1 MRAPR
6 TRCTDVLRRAP
17 ILALATAALVVSV
30 HQPAQADGASTN
42 RPGTLLNSS
51 GVPAADSL
59 STDHREGRIGPTDA
73 QRARVTELGAT
84 ARWTKFGTVATL
96 SPTTPDK
103 PLAQGREG
111 DPAAVA
117 RGFVDANRVLF
128 RQNAQS
134 VDQLEVVTNAPLPGT
149 TTPASVVV
157 LRERFGGIPAGA
169 GGLITIAVA
178 GNRVEYASSSA
189 YGAASTPA
197 KPTLTAITAWRAAAR
212 SLGRQLPGNAV
223 RPLQTPTD
231 PRQWA
236 TFTVAGLAQ
245 VQQVR
250 LTAVGV
256 PGQGVRPAYETNVV
270 DVQNGTALAATS
282 FVDAVTGAILVRAN
296 RVDALTGKVQ
306 KAPPSGFDALTGK
319 VQKAPPSGCDATLTG
334 CGVRLSSGPVNAIS
348 SMLAGGPQGD
358 NGLGGLG
365 GSQGENAI
373 TTEAWSSPLSA
384 AGASSP
390 PYGSPAPSRE
400 FADVWRT
407 SGCDVANLTPGGNDI
422 DAAVKEVFTRHNALH
437 DWTYD
442 LGFTER
448 TANLQRASATSGD
461 PEVGYVQSGALTGG
475 YPTYLGRNNAN
486 QATLQDGIPGITNL
500 YLFQPVAAQWY
511 GPCVDGA
518 FDPTVVAHEYAHAVT
533 ERLAAGPDLGLSAP
547 NAQGLGESWSD
558 LIAAE
563 YLLAHGETG
572 RGEARA
578 TAIGGYVAGN
588 PKRGIRNYPVGS
600 SPLNFGNLGYDLAG
614 PDAAADGEIW
624 SAANWDVRAALIAKY
639 DKAFPVANAELQQAC
654 AAGERPTAQCPGN
667 RRWLQLVFDSLLL
680 LQPDS
685 GMPTARDAL
694 LAADRL
700 RFGGANQ
707 AEIWQAFAHRG
718 LGIAAT
724 LTPLGAARPDF
735 TTPFGAEGTLLVK
748 AVEASSGRPLAAA
761 IRIGRYQ
768 AGTSPV
774 TTTDARAG
782 VPRHLHFVPGT
793 YDLTW
798 SAQGYGM
805 GRARVT
811 IVAGRT
817 SWLTL
822 HLSRN
827 VASATN
833 GARAA
838 AEEPSAAG
846 LIDDSEA
853 SAWSVTGRTP
863 DAIGAAATIDLAGS
877 APQAVRSVR
886 VSALPR
892 SIAGTPSADGGMR
905 FASLRSFALE
915 ACSVACGTDAGW
927 RRFYTS
933 PADAFPA
940 GRPRPVTPDLVF
952 REFDVPDVS
961 ATQLRLVV
969 LSTQCT
975 GAPAYVSE
983 QDTDPLSTSDCRASA
998 TVQDATVAE
1007 LMAYGTDP
1015 ASRRPSTA
1023 FDVWE

>member
-6 TRCTDVLRRAP
+6 NRSTEVLRRAP
-17 ILALATAALVVSV
+17 VIALATAALVVSV
-30 HQPAQADGASTN
+30 HQPAARADGASTT

-51 GVPAADSL
+51 GVPAADPL
-59 STDHREGRIGPTDA
+59 TTDHREGRVGPTDA
-73 QRARVTELGAT
+73 QRARVTQLAAT
-84 ARWTKFGTVATL
+84 ARWTKFGTAATL

-103 PLAQGREG
+103 PLARGLQGH
-111 DPAAVA
+111 PAAVA
-117 RGFVDANRVLF
+117 RSFVDANRVLF

-134 VDQLEVVTNAPLPGT
+134 VDQLEVVTNAPLSGA

-157 LRERFGGIPAGA
+157 LRERFGGVPAGA
-169 GGLITIAVA
+169 GGLITVAVA
-178 GNRVEYASSSA
+178 GDRVEYASSSA
-189 YGAASTPA
+189 YGASAPPA
-197 KPTLTAITAWRAAAR
+197 QATLNAITAWRAAAR

-231 PRQWA
+231 PTQWA

-250 LTAVGV
+250 LTAVGL

-270 DVQNGTALAATS
+270 DVQNGTALAATT
-282 FVDAVTGAILVRAN
+282 FVDAVTGAILVRSN
-296 RVDALTGKVQ
+296 RVDALTGKTRQ
-306 KAPPSGFDALTGK
+306 APPR
-319 VQKAPPSGCDATLTG
+319 GCDPTLTG
-334 CGVRLSSGPVNAIS
+334 CGVRLTSAPVNAVW

-373 TTEAWSSPLSA
+373 TTEAWTSPLSA
-384 AGASSP
+384 SGPSTP
-390 PYGSPAPSRE
+390 PNGSPTPGQE
-400 FADVWRT
+400 FTDVWRS
-407 SGCDVANLTPGGNDI
+407 SGCDVANLMPGGNDI

-533 ERLAAGPDLGLSAP
+533 ERMAAGPDLGLSAP

-572 RGEARA
+572 RNEARA

-588 PKRGIRNYPVGS
+588 PERGIRNYAVGS
-600 SPLNFGNLGYDLAG
+600 SPLNFSNLGYDLAG

-624 SAANWDVRAALIAKY
+624 TAANWDVRGALIAKY
-639 DKAFPVANAELQQAC
+639 NRTFPVADAGLQEAC
-654 AAGERPTAQCPGN
+654 AAGDRPASQCPGN

-707 AEIWQAFAHRG
+707 TEIWQAFARRG
-718 LGIAAT
+718 LGPAAT

-735 TTPFGAEGTLLVK
+735 SSPLGTEGTLLVK
-748 AVEASSGRPLAAA
+748 AVEAASGRPLAAA
-761 IRIGRYQ
+761 IRVGRYQ

-798 SAQGYGM
+798 SAPGYGM
-805 GRARVT
+805 GRARTT
-811 IVAGRT
+811 IGAGRT

-833 GARAA
+833 GARAF
-838 AEEPSAAG
+838 AEEPSAAR
-846 LIDDSEA
+846 LIDDSES
-853 SAWSVTGRTP
+853 SAWSVDGRTP
-863 DAIGAAATIDLAGS
+863 DAVGAAATVDLAGS
-877 APQAVRSVR
+877 TPQVVRSVR

-892 SIAGTPSADGGMR
+892 SVAGTPSADGDAR

-915 ACSVACGTDAGW
+915 ACGTGCSAGGAGW
-927 RRFYTS
+927 RRVYTS

-952 REFDVPDVS
+952 REFDIPDVS

-998 TVQDATVAE
+998 AVQNATVAE
-1007 LMAYGTDP
+1007 LMAYGTDA

>member
-6 TRCTDVLRRAP
+6 NRSTEVLRRAP
-17 ILALATAALVVSV
+17 VIALATAALVVSV
-30 HQPAQADGASTN
+30 HQPAARADGASTT

-59 STDHREGRIGPTDA
+59 TTDHREGRLGPTDV
-73 QRARVTELGAT
+73 QRARVTQLAAT

-96 SPTTPDK
+96 APTTPDK
-103 PLAQGREG
+103 PLAQGLVG
-111 DPAAVA
+111 HPAAVA
-117 RGFVDANRVLF
+117 RSFVDANRVLF

-149 TTPASVVV
+149 AAPASVVV

-169 GGLITIAVA
+169 GGLITVGVA

-189 YGAASTPA
+189 YGAAASPA

-231 PRQWA
+231 PTQWA

-296 RVDALTGKVQ
+296 RVDALTGRTQ
-306 KAPPSGFDALTGK
+306 
-319 VQKAPPSGCDATLTG
+319 APPSGCDATLTG
-334 CGVRLSSGPVNAIS
+334 CGVRLTSAPANAVW

-384 AGASSP
+384 VGASSP
-390 PYGSPAPSRE
+390 PYGSPSPTME
-400 FADVWRT
+400 FADVWRK
-407 SGCDVANLTPGGNDI
+407 SGCDVANLMPGGNDI
-422 DAAVKEVFTRHNALH
+422 DAAVKEVFARHNALH
-437 DWTYD
+437 NWTYD

-533 ERLAAGPDLGLSAP
+533 ERLVAGPDLGLSAP

-624 SAANWDVRAALIAKY
+624 TAANWDVRAALIAKY
-639 DKAFPVANAELQQAC
+639 DSAFPVADAGLQQAC
-654 AAGERPTAQCPGN
+654 ADGERPTAQCPGN

-707 AEIWQAFAHRG
+707 TEIWAAFARRG
-718 LGIAAT
+718 LGAAAT
-724 LTPLGAARPDF
+724 MTPLGAARPDF
-735 TTPFGAEGTLLVK
+735 TAPQGAEGTLLVT
-748 AVEASSGRPLAAA
+748 AVEAASGRPLAAA

-774 TTTDARAG
+774 TVTDARAG

-793 YDLTW
+793 YDITW

-805 GRARVT
+805 GRARTT

-833 GARAA
+833 GARAS
-838 AEEPSAAG
+838 AEESSAAR

-853 SAWSVTGRTP
+853 TAWSVDSRTP
-863 DAIGAAATIDLAGS
+863 DAIGAAATVDLAGT
-877 APQAVRSVR
+877 APQVVRSVR

-892 SIAGTPSADGGMR
+892 SVAGTSSADGGSR

-915 ACSVACGTDAGW
+915 ASTGAGW
-927 RRFYTS
+927 RRVYTS

-952 REFDVPDVS
+952 REFDIPDTS

-975 GAPAYVSE
+975 GAPAYISE

-998 TVQDATVAE
+998 AVQNATVAE